1 MNLKD
6 KIKKPPVQFRRAFL
20 LKKFQGVNSP
30 NYTQTPNVVKN
41 I

>member
-6 KIKKPPVQFRRAFL
+6 KRKKPSVQKRAFL
-20 LKKFQGVNSP
+20 LKKLRGIDSP
-30 NYTQTPNVVKN
+30 NYTQTPKVVKN